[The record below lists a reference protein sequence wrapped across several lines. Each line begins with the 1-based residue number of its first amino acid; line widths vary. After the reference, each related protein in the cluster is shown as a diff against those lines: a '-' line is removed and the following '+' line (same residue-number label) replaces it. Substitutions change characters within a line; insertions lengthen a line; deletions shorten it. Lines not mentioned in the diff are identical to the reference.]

1 MNIYNKIM
9 LFFWLAAGIIS
20 MLIVSF
26 NCFTIGFDKWGSY
39 YITPVI
45 AFMMYFFKRWMMKR
59 MEKHNEYLGSIND
72 KHNESKHA
80 KSNTSN

>member
-1 MNIYNKIM
+1 
-9 LFFWLAAGIIS
+9 
-20 MLIVSF
+20 
-26 NCFTIGFDKWGSY
+26 WGSY